1 MIFEILL
8 LAAASTVRPSSLA
21 AVYAILSHS
30 APRRLMTAYV
40 IAGLAFTV
48 AFGIIVVG
56 AFHGIHLSAGT
67 ERTKA
72 IAEVVGGVVLL
83 LFGAVILRRPA
94 RGTPA
99 DDAPTPLVGWQ
110 QRLERHLTVPA
121 AAAAGPLTHIPGL
134 FYIVALDIIVAHNPL
149 IPGGVIAV
157 LVYNAIWFA
166 LPILAMAMCVVH
178 PETARDAVVSVQRW
192 TSLHSRTI
200 LLATTFVAGAALTI
214 RGVLAL

>member
-1 MIFEILL
+1 MILEILL

-21 AVYAILSHS
+21 AVYAILSHT
-30 APRRLMTAYV
+30 APRRLMSAYV
-40 IAGLAFTV
+40 VAGLAFTV
-48 AFGIIVVG
+48 TFGIIVVG
-56 AFHGIHLSAGT
+56 AFHGIHMSAGT

-72 IAEVVGGVVLL
+72 IAEVTGGLLLL
-83 LFGAVILRRPA
+83 LFGAVILRRPT

-99 DDAPTPLVGWQ
+99 DDAPAPRHGWQ
-110 QRLERHLTVPA
+110 QRLERHLTVTT
-121 AAAAGPLTHIPGL
+121 AAAAGPLTHVPGL

-157 LVYNAIWFA
+157 LTYNAVWFA
-166 LPILAMAMCVVH
+166 LPIAALAMCIVH

-192 TSLHSRTI
+192 TTLHSRTI
-200 LLATTFVAGAALTI
+200 LLATTFVAGAALTL